1 MNCPHCGAP
10 AQAHPQQPSI
20 ECRYCRRQF
29 PNPMMAAPPQPQ
41 AVHHHHHY
49 APPPQ
54 AYPPPQQRP
63 VVFVHPPMD
72 AHLVVATGGGGFAG
86 LAIGGVFLAAGIGAA
101 IYFTTMRGFGR
112 GSSSWDGKS
121 PYSCSVNE
129 DVKFENVKATF
140 TQGTAI
146 SAGGNCHVECVNCT
160 IKAPIAARADGNA
173 RIKFTG
179 GTIEGT
185 TTSFDATSNGQIE
198 ATGNAK
204 VIGQAKRS
212 SNGQVIGA
220 MLWDGKAP
228 YVCSG
233 FDDIEVEGVTAE
245 FTTGVA
251 VDAGS
256 CDFTC
261 TNCTI
266 KAPIV
271 VKASGN
277 AKVRFIGGTLTGDF
291 LADGASNVTVSGN
304 ATAKGKVQKSGLAAI
319 IGVTDTAPP
328 PASAPAPPPPPTK
341 KR

>member
-1 MNCPHCGAP
+1 
-10 AQAHPQQPSI
+10 
-20 ECRYCRRQF
+20 
-29 PNPMMAAPPQPQ
+29 MMAAPPPQ
-41 AVHHHHHY
+41 QVHHHHYGPPAHY
-49 APPPQ
+49 Q
-54 AYPPPQQRP
+54 PPPQQIYVQPP
-63 VVFVHPPMD
+63 VHFDHVPIM
-72 AHLVVATGGGGFAG
+72 VATGGGGIAA
-86 LAIGGVFLAAGIGAA
+86 LAIGGVVLAAGIGAA
-101 IYFTTMRGFGR
+101 VFFARGNFGGR

-160 IKAPIAARADGNA
+160 IKAPTAARADGNG

-212 SNGQVIGA
+212 SNGKVIGA
-220 MLWDGKAP
+220 SLWDGTKP
-228 YVCSG
+228 FVCSG
-233 FDDIEVEGVTAE
+233 LEDIEVENVTAE
-245 FTTGVA
+245 FTTGIA
-251 VDAGS
+251 IDPGS

-261 TNCTI
+261 TNCNI

-271 VKASGN
+271 VKSSGN
-277 AKVRFIGGTLTGDF
+277 STVRFIGGNLTGEFIAEGLSDI
-291 LADGASNVTVSGN
+291 SVSGN
-304 ATAKGKVQKSGLAAI
+304 ATAKGKVTKSHGATVT
-319 IGVTDTAPP
+319 GVTDTAPP
-328 PASAPAPPPPPTK
+328 APPPMK
-341 KR
+341 K

>member
-10 AQAHPQQPSI
+10 AQAHPQQPTV
-20 ECRYCRRQF
+20 ECRYCRKQF
-29 PNPMMAAPPQPQ
+29 ANPMMAQQQQHQPQ
-41 AVHHHHHY
+41 QIHHHHY
-49 APPPQ
+49 GPPAGHYQPPPQ
-54 AYPPPQQRP
+54 GP
-63 VVFVHPPMD
+63 VVYVHPPGDM
-72 AHLVVATGGGGFAG
+72 HIPLVVATGGGGMAG
-86 LAIGGVFLAAGIGAA
+86 LAIGGVVLVAGIGAA
-101 IYFTTMRGFGR
+101 IFFTTNRFGR

-160 IKAPIAARADGNA
+160 IKAPVAAHADGNG
-173 RIKFTG
+173 RIKFVG

-185 TTSFDATSNGQIE
+185 TTSFDADHNGQIE

-204 VIGQAKRS
+204 VIGQAKRQ
-212 SNGQVIGA
+212 SNGKVIGA
-220 MLWDGKAP
+220 MLWDGKQP

-233 FDDIEVEGVTAE
+233 FDDLEVEGVTAD

-251 VDAGS
+251 IDAGS

-261 TNCTI
+261 TNCNI
-266 KAPIV
+266 KAPIL

-277 AKVRFIGGTLTGDF
+277 AQVRFIGGTLNGEF
-291 LADGASNVTVSGN
+291 IAEGSADIAVSGN
-304 ATAKGKVQKSGLAAI
+304 ATAKGKISKSGLATI
-319 IGVTDTAPP
+319 IGVTDTSPPP
-328 PASAPAPPPPPTK
+328 PASAPPMK
-341 KR
+341 K